1 MPDITRTG
9 SAHWSGDLKSG
20 RGAASTP
27 SGALKEAPYT
37 FASRFESAPA
47 SNPEELI
54 AAAHASCFSMALSN
68 ILAGEGHTP
77 AEVRTTATLTMR
89 LGAGG
94 ASIVASHL
102 ECEGRVPGISA
113 EAFEA
118 AAAKAKDTCPV
129 SRLLKPG
136 LEELSFTAR
145 LVQVPA
151 AEGE

>member
-1 MPDITRTG
+1 MPEIVRTG
-9 SAHWSGDLKSG
+9 SAHWSGDLKGG

-27 SGALKEAPYT
+27 SGALREAPYT
-37 FASRFESAPA
+37 FASRFENAPA

-68 ILAGEGHTP
+68 ILAGAGHTP
-77 AEVRTTATLTMR
+77 AEVRTTVTLRMR
-89 LGAGG
+89 LDPGG

-113 EAFEA
+113 EEFEA

-136 LEELSFTAR
+136 LEKLTHSAR
-145 LVQVPA
+145 LV
-151 AEGE
+151 

>member
-1 MPDITRTG
+1 MPEIIRTG

-27 SGALKEAPYT
+27 SGVLSDAPYT
-37 FASRFESAPA
+37 FASRFENAPS

-68 ILAGEGHTP
+68 ILAGAGHTP
-77 AEVRTTATLTMR
+77 TEVSTTVTLRMR
-89 LGAGG
+89 LEPSGAG
-94 ASIVASHL
+94 IVSSHL

-113 EAFEA
+113 EEFEV

-136 LEELSFTAR
+136 LEALTFSAR
-145 LVQVPA
+145 LV
-151 AEGE
+151 

>member
-1 MPDITRTG
+1 MPEIVRTG

-37 FASRFESAPA
+37 FASRFENAPA

-54 AAAHASCFSMALSN
+54 AAAHAACYSMALSN
-68 ILAGEGHTP
+68 ILASAGHTP
-77 AEVRTTATLTMR
+77 TEVRTTVTLRMR
-89 LGAGG
+89 LEPSG
-94 ASIVASHL
+94 ASIVSSHL

-113 EAFEA
+113 EAFDA

-136 LEELSFTAR
+136 LETLTYTAR
-145 LVQVPA
+145 LV
-151 AEGE
+151 

>member
-1 MPDITRTG
+1 MPEIVRTG

-37 FASRFESAPA
+37 FASRFENAAA

-54 AAAHASCFSMALSN
+54 AAAHAACFSMALSN
-68 ILAGEGHTP
+68 ILASGGHTP
-77 AEVRTTATLTMR
+77 TEVRTTVTLRMR
-89 LGAGG
+89 MDPGG

-102 ECEGRVPGISA
+102 ECEGKVPGISA
-113 EAFEA
+113 EAFDA

-136 LEELSFTAR
+136 LEQLTYTAR
-145 LVQVPA
+145 LI
-151 AEGE
+151 

>member
-1 MPDITRTG
+1 MPEIVRTG

-37 FASRFESAPA
+37 FASRFENAPA

-68 ILAGEGHTP
+68 ILAGAGHTP
-77 AEVRTTATLTMR
+77 TEVRTTVTLRMR
-89 LGAGG
+89 LEPAG

-113 EAFEA
+113 QEFDA

-136 LEELSFTAR
+136 LEKLTYAAR
-145 LVQVPA
+145 LV
-151 AEGE
+151 

>member
-1 MPDITRTG
+1 MPELVRTG

-37 FASRFESAPA
+37 FASRFENAPS

-68 ILAGEGHTP
+68 ILAGEGHPPT
-77 AEVRTTATLTMR
+77 EVRTTVTLRMR
-89 LGAGG
+89 LDAAG
-94 ASIVASHL
+94 ASIVSSHL
-102 ECEGRVPGISA
+102 ECEGRVPGISG
-113 EAFEA
+113 EAFDA

-136 LEELSFTAR
+136 LEKLTYTAR
-145 LVQVPA
+145 LM
-151 AEGE
+151 

>member
-1 MPDITRTG
+1 MPEIVRTG

-27 SGALKEAPYT
+27 SGALKEAAYT
-37 FASRFESAPA
+37 FASRFENAAA

-68 ILAGEGHTP
+68 ILASGGHTP
-77 AEVRTTATLTMR
+77 TEVRTTVTLRMR
-89 LGAGG
+89 MDPSG

-102 ECEGRVPGISA
+102 ECEGKVPGISA
-113 EAFEA
+113 EAFDA

-136 LEELSFTAR
+136 LEKLTYTAR
-145 LVQVPA
+145 LVR
-151 AEGE
+151 

>member
-1 MPDITRTG
+1 MPEIVRTG

-37 FASRFESAPA
+37 FASRFENAPA

-68 ILAGEGHTP
+68 ILASAGHTP
-77 AEVRTTATLTMR
+77 AEVRTTVTLRMR
-89 LGAGG
+89 LEPSG
-94 ASIVASHL
+94 ASIVSSHL

-113 EAFEA
+113 EAFDA

-136 LEELSFTAR
+136 LETLTYTAR
-145 LVQVPA
+145 LV
-151 AEGE
+151 

>member
-1 MPDITRTG
+1 MPEIVRTG

-37 FASRFESAPA
+37 FASRFENAPA

-68 ILAGEGHTP
+68 ILAGAGHTP
-77 AEVRTTATLTMR
+77 VEVRTTVTLRMR
-89 LGAGG
+89 LDPGG

-113 EAFEA
+113 EEFDA
-118 AAAKAKDTCPV
+118 AAVKAKDTCPV

-136 LEELSFTAR
+136 LETLTCTAR
-145 LVQVPA
+145 LV
-151 AEGE
+151 